1 MNGIRFFAR
10 RPLYAAVVA
19 VCLLG
24 QAACSSLVHVPLSP
38 RHAPD
43 SAETVLLENVPFV
56 AQEDYQCGPA
66 ALEMV
71 LAYIDRSPGH
81 ANLVD
86 WVYSPARQGSLQP
99 FMVGGVRRAGGVA
112 YEIRGVPALLT
123 EVAAGH
129 PVVVLQNL
137 GLNWLPRWHYAVVIG
152 YDLKRSKLVM
162 HSGTTEH
169 ISVDWSRFVS
179 TWKRGGEWGLLALPH
194 GILPRTVTP
203 EQAFLAVAA
212 TEPTGVE
219 AAHLILSY
227 QAILSRWPTHLAA
240 GLALAN
246 VYYQSGQISQAGEI
260 LRQVVEHYPE
270 SAAAH
275 NNLAALYLEEGQLK
289 EARHH
294 ALIAV
299 ALGGEYLSFARQ
311 TLADIE
317 AQQQAQPATQQEAQP
332 ADRHGD

>member
-1 MNGIRFFAR
+1 MNGARFFVR

-19 VCLLG
+19 ICLLG
-24 QAACSSLVHVPLSP
+24 QAACSSLVHAPLSTY
-38 RHAPD
+38 RAPD
-43 SAETVLLENVPFV
+43 TADVVLLENVPFI
-56 AQEDYQCGPA
+56 AQKEYQCGPA
-66 ALEMV
+66 ALDMV
-71 LAYIDRSPGH
+71 LGYIGQSPGH

-86 WVYSPARQGSLQP
+86 WVYSPDRQGSLQP
-99 FMVGGVRRAGGVA
+99 FMVGGVRRAGSVA
-112 YEIRGVPALLT
+112 YEIRGVPALLS

-152 YDLKRSKLVM
+152 YDVHRSRLIM
-162 HSGTTEH
+162 HSGTTAH
-169 ISVDWSRFVS
+169 ISIEWSRFVS

-194 GILPRTVTP
+194 GSLPHTVTP

-219 AAHLILSY
+219 TAHLIRSY
-227 QAILSRWPTHLAA
+227 QAILSRWPTHHAA

-246 VYYQSGQISQAGEI
+246 VYYQSGQISQAREI
-260 LRQVVEHYPE
+260 LRQVVEHYPD

-275 NNLAALYLEEGQLK
+275 NNLAALFLEEGQLK
-289 EARHH
+289 RARHH

-299 ALGGEYLSFARQ
+299 ALGGEYLSFAQQ

-317 AQQQAQPATQQEAQP
+317 AQQKHNQSHSQ
-332 ADRHGD
+332 